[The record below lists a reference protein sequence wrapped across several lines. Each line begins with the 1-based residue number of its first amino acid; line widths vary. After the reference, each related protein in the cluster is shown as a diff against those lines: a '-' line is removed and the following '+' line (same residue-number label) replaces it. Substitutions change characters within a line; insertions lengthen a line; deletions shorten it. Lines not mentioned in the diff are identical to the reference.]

1 MLDTSTYY
9 GSTAALLSILVLASW
24 TDLQQHRIP
33 NVLSLGGILLGIA
46 LHTWVSGI
54 TGFAT
59 GLLGTAVGMGILI
72 PFYLHR
78 GMGAGDVK
86 LMGTVGA
93 FLGPHNALL
102 ATGLSLAVGGLLGI
116 IILLLRGGLKPLALR
131 YFGTLKCF
139 LLTGKL
145 SHQPPETGEVAATK
159 FPYAAAI
166 GIGTVVSLWWLN
178 ILQDMIGFIIQMIR

>member
-1 MLDTSTYY
+1 MLDASTYY

-46 LHTWVSGI
+46 LHTWILGI
-54 TGFAT
+54 VGFAA
-59 GLLGTAVGMGILI
+59 GVLGAAVGIGIFL

-86 LMGTVGA
+86 LMGAVGA

-102 ATGLSLAVGGLLGI
+102 ATGLSLAAGGLLGI
-116 IILLLRGGLKPLALR
+116 IILTLRGGLKPLAVR
-131 YFGTLKCF
+131 YYATLKCF

-145 SHQPPETGEVAATK
+145 SHQSPKTGEVAATK

-166 GIGTVVSLWWLN
+166 GIGTLVALWWLK
-178 ILQDMIGFIIQMIR
+178 ILQDMIGFFLSMIR

>member
-1 MLDTSTYY
+1 MLDASTYY
-9 GSTAALLSILVLASW
+9 GSTIALLSILLLASW

-33 NVLSLGGILLGIA
+33 NILSLGGILLGIA
-46 LHTWVSGI
+46 LQTWVSGI
-54 TGFAT
+54 PGFAIGFT
-59 GLLGTAVGMGILI
+59 GAAVAMGIFL
-72 PFYLHR
+72 PFYLLK

-86 LMGTVGA
+86 LMGAVGA

-102 ATGLSLAVGGLLGI
+102 ATGLSLAAGGLLGI
-116 IILLLRGGLKPLALR
+116 IILILRGGLKPLAMR
-131 YFGTLKCF
+131 YYATLKCL

-166 GIGTVVSLWWLN
+166 GIGTLVALWWLK
-178 ILQDMIGFIIQMIR
+178 ILQDMIGFFLLMIR

>member
-1 MLDTSTYY
+1 MLDASTYY
-9 GSTAALLSILVLASW
+9 GSTIALLSILLLASW

-33 NVLSLGGILLGIA
+33 NILSLGGILLGIA
-46 LHTWVSGI
+46 LQTWVSGVS
-54 TGFAT
+54 GFAIGLT
-59 GLLGTAVGMGILI
+59 GAAVAMGILL
-72 PFYLHR
+72 PFYLLK

-86 LMGTVGA
+86 LMGAVGA

-102 ATGLSLAVGGLLGI
+102 ATGLSLAAGGLLGI
-116 IILLLRGGLKPLALR
+116 IILTLRGGLKPLAVR
-131 YFGTLKCF
+131 YYATLKCF

-166 GIGTVVSLWWLN
+166 GIGTLVALWWLK
-178 ILQDMIGFIIQMIR
+178 ILQDMIGFFLLMIR